1 MNRNTQYR
9 LVAIVLLAV
18 GSGFVW
24 WLKGISLGLD
34 LQGGIHLIVQVETR
48 EALEGEVEQ
57 MRERIASD
65 LTDKEI
71 TFDQVRVGEN
81 LEIEVTGVAEL
92 QDRSAR
98 DELENIFNWRV
109 SGSTTEGFR
118 LSMRASARKAL
129 LELTVRQA
137 REVIQKR
144 IDQYGVREPTIAV
157 YGSGEVKDQIV
168 IELPGVED
176 FDRVK
181 ELIGQTANLELK
193 LVHPEHPETF
203 ASISLAAQA
212 FGGQI
217 PPDYEVH
224 KMDDRNQ
231 EAPDGGVPEA
241 YMVAKKAAAITG
253 RHLKNARRSEDPY
266 TGSPEVLFFLNGEGV
281 RLFGEVTS
289 ENVNSLMA
297 IVLDD
302 IIRSAPRIEGPIR
315 QESARITGS
324 FTRNEA
330 EDLALVLRSGALPA
344 SIRFLEN
351 RQIGPSLGADSI
363 RNGLR
368 ASVLGLLLVVVGMVV
383 VYRLSGFNAIFC
395 LMLNLLFLAGALAY
409 LGATLTLPG
418 IAGVILTIGLAVDAN
433 ILIFERIKEELR
445 AGKTVKSA
453 VHAGFGRVFS
463 TIIDTNLTT
472 LLAAVFLYQFGTG
485 PVKGFAVTLAIG
497 LIANIFTATFVSR
510 TIFNTV
516 LQGRGVAK
524 LSI

>member
-1 MNRNTQYR
+1 MNRATQYR
-9 LVAIVLLAV
+9 LLMIMLLAA

-24 WLKGISLGLD
+24 WWKGINLGLD
-34 LQGGIHLIVQVETR
+34 LQGGIHLIVQVETS
-48 EALEGEVEQ
+48 EAMEAEVDQ
-57 MRERIASD
+57 VRERIAGR

-71 TFDQVRVGEN
+71 SFDEVLVGED
-81 LEIEVTGVAEL
+81 LAIEITGVPDA
-92 QDRSAR
+92 QDRAAR
-98 DELENIFNWRV
+98 DELEGIINWSV
-109 SGSTTEGFR
+109 SGSSSDGFR
-118 LSMRASARKAL
+118 LSMQASARKAL

-144 IDQYGVREPTIAV
+144 IDQYGVVDPTIAV

-181 ELIGQTANLELK
+181 RLIGETANLELK

-203 ASISLAAQA
+203 ASPALAAQA
-212 FGGQI
+212 FGGKI
-217 PPDYEVH
+217 PDDYELH
-224 KMDDRNQ
+224 KMDDPDRV
-231 EAPDGGVPEA
+231 APDESIPEA
-241 YMVAKKAAAITG
+241 YMVVKKAAAITG
-253 RHLKNARRSEDPY
+253 RHLKNAKRSEDPY
-266 TGSPEVLFFLNGEGV
+266 TGRPEIAFFLNGEGV
-281 RLFGEVTS
+281 QLFSEVTS
-289 ENVNSLMA
+289 QNVNKFLA

-324 FTRNEA
+324 FTLQQA
-330 EDLALVLRSGALPA
+330 DDLALVLRSGALPA

-363 RNGLR
+363 RSGLN
-368 ASVLGLLLVVVGMVV
+368 ASILGLALVVLGMVA
-383 VYRLSGFNAIFC
+383 VYKISGLNAILC
-395 LMLNLLFLAGALAY
+395 LGLNLFFLGGALAY

-418 IAGVILTIGLAVDAN
+418 IAGVILTIGMAVDAN

-445 AGKTVKSA
+445 SGKTVKSGVA
-453 VHAGFGRVFS
+453 AGFDRVFS
-463 TIIDTNLTT
+463 TILDTNVTT
-472 LLAAVFLYQFGTG
+472 LVAAVFLFQFGTG

-497 LIANIFTATFVSR
+497 LVANIFTATFVSR
-510 TIFNTV
+510 TVFNV
-516 LQGRGVAK
+516 FLQGRGVDR

>member
-9 LVAIVLLAV
+9 IIVIFLLVA
-18 GSGFVW
+18 GFGFVW
-24 WLKGISLGLD
+24 WLKSISLGLD
-34 LQGGIHLIVQVETR
+34 LQGGIHLIVQVETL
-48 EALEGEVEQ
+48 EALEAEIEQ
-57 MRERIASD
+57 MRERVASD
-65 LTDKEI
+65 LSDAEI
-71 TFDQVRVGEN
+71 AFDQVRVNEH
-81 LEIEVTGVAEL
+81 LDIEVTGVADL
-92 QDRSAR
+92 QEGAAR
-98 DELENIFNWRV
+98 DELDTVINWVV
-109 SGSTTEGFR
+109 SGSSEAGFQ
-118 LSMRASARKAL
+118 LSMRASARNAL
-129 LELTVRQA
+129 LQLTVRQA
-137 REVIQKR
+137 QEIIQKR
-144 IDQYGVREPTIAV
+144 INQYGVREPTIAV
-157 YGSGEVKDQIV
+157 YGSGDVKDQIV

-181 ELIGQTANLELK
+181 KLIGETANLELK

-203 ASISLAAQA
+203 PSIELAAAA

-217 PPDYEVH
+217 PRDYEVH
-224 KMDDRNQ
+224 KLEDRNR
-231 EAPDGGVPEA
+231 AGPDGSIPEA

-266 TGSPEVLFFLNGEGV
+266 TGKSEVLFFLNGEGV
-281 RLFGEVTS
+281 QLFGQVTS
-289 ENVNSLMA
+289 ENVKSYLA

-302 IIRSAPRIEGPIR
+302 IIRSAPQIEGPIR

-324 FTRNEA
+324 FTRTEA

-363 RNGLR
+363 RNGVR
-368 ASVLGLLLVVVGMVV
+368 ASLLGLVLVVVGMLV
-383 VYRLSGFNAIFC
+383 VYKLSGLNAILC
-395 LMLNLLFLAGALAY
+395 LMLNLFFLGGALAY

-418 IAGVILTIGLAVDAN
+418 IAGVILTIGMAVDAN

-453 VHAGFGRVFS
+453 VDAGFGRVFS
-463 TIIDTNLTT
+463 TIIDTNVTT
-472 LLAAVFLYQFGTG
+472 LVAAVFLFQFGTG

-510 TIFNTV
+510 TMFNAF
-516 LQGRGVAK
+516 LQGRAVAR

>member
-1 MNRNTQYR
+1 MNRSTQYR
-9 LVAIVLLAV
+9 IVAIILLAA

-48 EALEGEVEQ
+48 EAMEGEVEQ
-57 MRERIASD
+57 VRERIASN

-71 TFDQVRVGEN
+71 AFDQVRVDEN
-81 LEIEVTGVAEL
+81 LGIAVTGVAEL
-92 QDRSAR
+92 QDKSAR
-98 DELENIFNWRV
+98 DELENNFNWLV
-109 SGSTTEGFR
+109 SGSSREGFL

-157 YGSGEVKDQIV
+157 YGSGEIKDQIV

-181 ELIGQTANLELK
+181 QLIGQTANLELK

-203 ASISLAAQA
+203 ASVALAAEA

-224 KMDDRNQ
+224 KLEDRN
-231 EAPDGGVPEA
+231 AVDADGGVPEE

-266 TGSPEVLFFLNGEGV
+266 TGQSEVLFFLNGEGV

-289 ENVNSLMA
+289 ENVNSLLA

-302 IIRSAPRIEGPIR
+302 VIRSAPKIEGPIR
-315 QESARITGS
+315 QETARITGS
-324 FTRNEA
+324 FTRDEA

-368 ASVLGLLLVVVGMVV
+368 ASGLGLLLVVVGMLV
-383 VYRLSGFNAIFC
+383 VYKVSGFNAIFC
-395 LMLNLLFLAGALAY
+395 LMLNLFFLGGALAY

-418 IAGVILTIGLAVDAN
+418 IAGVILTIGMAVDAN

-453 VHAGFGRVFS
+453 VEGGFGRVFS

-510 TIFNTV
+510 TIFNTFV
-516 LQGRGVAK
+516 QGRGVTR